1 MKIMLSIFPELLF
14 LAPFAA
20 FLMRVALGG
29 VFTYAA
35 MRHLQSS
42 DGTLRSFA
50 VFEAALATALLA
62 GAWTQ
67 PAAILSMLLI
77 GTWFAF
83 PKLRTTA
90 PGTATLSLLIALSL
104 LLTGAGPLAFDLPL

>member
-1 MKIMLSIFPELLF
+1 MLSVFPELLF

-42 DGTLRSFA
+42 DGTMRSFA
-50 VFEAALATALLA
+50 VAEAATATALLA

-67 PAAILSMLLI
+67 PAAIVSMLLI
-77 GTWFAF
+77 GTWFIF
-83 PKLRTTA
+83 PKLRITA
-90 PGTATLSLLIALSL
+90 LGTAVLSVVIALSL
-104 LLTGAGPLAFDLPL
+104 LITGAGPLAFDLPL